1 MLAKQPLKQI
11 LFMDTSFRDGF
22 QSVYGA
28 RVLTKDFLPAVE
40 ASLKA
45 GITHLE
51 SGGGA
56 RFQSLFFYCRENA
69 FDMMDEFRRV
79 AGDYADLQTLA
90 RGINVVGLSQQPA
103 DIIQLHAR
111 LFKKHGVTT
120 VRNFDALNDVR
131 NLDYSGRCI
140 HEAGLN
146 HQVAISMMGLPPGA
160 EGTGAHSSQFYM
172 GKLEDILRAGIPY
185 HSIVFKDASGTCP
198 PRIVHETI
206 KRARERL
213 GKKAVLWFHTHDT
226 ADLGVACIL
235 AAVEAGVDGIDLA
248 QSPCSGGTCQPDIL
262 SVWHALKHTR
272 YTLNIDYEKI
282 LKAERVFEECMARYM
297 VPPESRQTSP
307 LIVLSPMPGGAL
319 TTNTMMMRETNTLHL
334 YPKVIH
340 EMTEVVIRGGFGTS
354 VTPVSQFYFQ
364 QAFTNVL
371 YGKWKKIVDGYGNM
385 VLGYFG
391 RTPRRPDEEIIRIAS
406 RQLKK
411 PFFDG
416 NPMDILEP
424 GIPRA
429 KKILQEKNIP
439 ISDENIFIAAACEA
453 KGIDFLEGKGE
464 LSVFYKD

>member
-1 MLAKQPLKQI
+1 
-11 LFMDTSFRDGF
+11 MDTSFRDGF
-22 QSVYGA
+22 QSVYGG
-28 RVLTKDFLPAVE
+28 RVLTNDFLPAVE
-40 ASLKA
+40 ASIKA

-69 FDMMDEFRRV
+69 FAMMDEFRRV
-79 AGDYADLQTLA
+79 AGGYAVLQTLA
-90 RGINVVGLSQQPA
+90 RGINVVGLSQQPR

-120 VRNFDALNDVR
+120 IRNFDALNDVR
-131 NLDYSGRCI
+131 NLDFSGRCI

-160 EGTGAHSSQFYM
+160 DGTGAHSSQFYM
-172 GKLEDILRAGIPY
+172 GKLEGILRSGVPY
-185 HSIVFKDASGTCP
+185 HSIAFKDASGTCP
-198 PRIVHETI
+198 PRIVYETI

-226 ADLGVACIL
+226 ADLGAACIL
-235 AAVEAGVDGIDLA
+235 AAIEAGADGIDLA
-248 QSPCSGGTCQPDIL
+248 QSPCSGGNCQPDIL
-262 SVWHALKHTR
+262 TIWHALRNTR

-282 LKAERVFEECMARYM
+282 LKAQQIFEECMARYM
-297 VPPESRQTSP
+297 VPAESRQTSP

-319 TTNTMMMRETNTLHL
+319 TANTLMMRETNTLHL
-334 YPKVIH
+334 YPKVIQ
-340 EMTEVVIRGGFGTS
+340 EMTEVVIRGGFATS

-364 QAFTNVL
+364 QAFMNVV

-406 RQLKK
+406 QQLKK

-429 KKILQEKNIP
+429 TRILQDNSIP
-439 ISDENIFIAAACEA
+439 VTDENIFIAATCEQ
-453 KGIDFLEGKGE
+453 KGIDFLQGKGE
-464 LSVFYKD
+464 LSMFYKEDAGKKAETPPN